1 MNAGNSMSG
10 SFGNRSTPGAVRR
23 RLGYFY
29 SEYRGIH
36 DNYARHL
43 DFIEREIL
51 PRAVIGVEAFY
62 PDGEFD
68 PAILTRIELLE
79 EFVDDLDAFS
89 KQASELADELEVLL
103 DLD

>member
-1 MNAGNSMSG
+1 MASG
-10 SFGNRSTPGAVRR
+10 VANRLDPAFRR

-36 DNYARHL
+36 ANYARHL

-62 PDGEFD
+62 PDGKFD

-79 EFVDDLDAFS
+79 EFVDDLDDFS
-89 KQASELADELEVLL
+89 KHAIELADELEVLL
-103 DLD
+103 DLDDPD